1 MRFGLGTSHGASA
14 KNIPECYIHGTKFSF
29 RRTEGMSG
37 GLLSLNPGSHSSAVP
52 PLTAFTSCVLM
63 PRPDFL
69 GMKPPPSSVLAAC
82 WCHNSGSDPTCG
94 CPSHMQSTSPVKS
107 HTETTALSPHLISD
121 WHCIHINV
129 LGYQR
134 IISAFCMSLAFQHY

>member
-1 MRFGLGTSHGASA
+1 MVPPLRTSQNAT
-14 KNIPECYIHGTKFSF
+14 YISF
-29 RRTEGMSG
+29 HRTEGMSD
-37 GLLSLNPGSHSSAVP
+37 GLLSLNPGAHSSAVP
-52 PLTAFTSCVLM
+52 PLTSCVLM

-69 GMKPPPSSVLAAC
+69 GVKPPPSSVLAAC
-82 WCHNSGSDPTCG
+82 WSHNSGRDPTCG

-107 HTETTALSPHLISD
+107 HTETTALSPRLISD

-134 IISAFCMSLAFQHY
+134 IISAFCMSLAFQHYYRFSKYLLSFT